1 MRNASLLLVS
11 LAEKIGFPLRH
22 LAALPVFLCTWLVLL
37 EAAGSAGGG
46 WFCWRRLGVYSYR
59 NAGRFVYFSLRARE
73 LINTGLGKPSTY
85 GFNKVVKGRYHGN
98 IASNATH

>member
-22 LAALPVFLCTWLVLL
+22 LAALPVFLRTWLVLM

-46 WFCWRRLGVYSYR
+46 WVFIVT
-59 NAGRFVYFSLRARE
+59 AMQV
-73 LINTGLGKPSTY
+73 
-85 GFNKVVKGRYHGN
+85 
-98 IASNATH
+98 ASFTFLCVLEN